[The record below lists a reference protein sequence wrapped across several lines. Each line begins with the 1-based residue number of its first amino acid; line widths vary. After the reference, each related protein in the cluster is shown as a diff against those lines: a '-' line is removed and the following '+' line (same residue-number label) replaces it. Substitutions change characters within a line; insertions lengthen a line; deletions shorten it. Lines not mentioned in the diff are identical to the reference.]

1 MEMAPAPS
9 DGDGGFP
16 AGRHARGLLIG
27 RFQPFHLGH
36 LHAVRHA
43 LSKVD
48 HLLIGIGSSNR
59 SMEQD
64 NPFTAEE
71 RREMIQGSLESQ
83 IRKRTSIHMI
93 PDLHNHKRWVEMIQE
108 RLPAFEVVFTN
119 DPVTRSLY
127 LQRGTRV
134 YGIPFLDRPALSG
147 TAIRSGM
154 RSGRPWAHLVPPG
167 TARTIRQ
174 LGNRM
179 GRVGGGHG
187 DKPPD
192 NTAHHTHPPN
202 YK

>member
-1 MEMAPAPS
+1 MGMAPTPS
-9 DGDGGFP
+9 DGDDGVP
-16 AGRHARGLLIG
+16 AGHHIRGLLIG

-71 RREMIQGSLESQ
+71 RMGMIQGSLEGQ
-83 IRKRTSIHMI
+83 VRERTSIHMI

-108 RLPAFEVVFTN
+108 MLPAFDAVFTN

-127 LQRGTRV
+127 LQRETDV

-147 TAIRSGM
+147 TAIRSSM

-167 TARTIRQ
+167 TARAIRQ

-179 GRVGGGHG
+179 ECVGGGRG
-187 DKPPD
+187 DESQD
-192 NTAHHTHPPN
+192 TTHHTHPPN